1 MVDDNTKF
9 QILNQKV
16 ENNEKIL
23 RNLFLFL
30 FLMPIIFLL
39 LESNVI
45 EEVNFTFFSIK
56 QINILLAFFPSI
68 YSLTF
73 LVSLIYREYISKI
86 LKELYKIAT
95 DESEI
100 YKQFEKENWIKFL
113 DPINL
118 FGEILRSIKAG
129 GLIGCIGAIIV
140 YVPLPFFLITYL
152 FGFFIFFEY
161 YNFTLLNSDVH
172 YTALINIIFSIWI
185 FVITVIYEKSEN
197 LR

>member
-1 MVDDNTKF
+1 MK
-9 QILNQKV
+9 KS
-16 ENNEKIL
+16 
-23 RNLFLFL
+23 LFLF
-30 FLMPIIFLL
+30 FLL
-39 LESNVI
+39 IFVSV
-45 EEVNFTFFSIK
+45 FS
-56 QINILLAFFPSI
+56 QINVQVLDENGTPISNAKVSYNNQN
-68 YSLTF
+68 YSTNEKGLVKVPVTETEQNLT
-73 LVSLIYREYISKI
+73 V
-86 LKELYKIAT
+86 
-95 DESEI
+95 
-100 YKQFEKENWIKFL
+100 EKENWIKFL

-185 FVITVIYEKSEN
+185 FVILLPGGIN
-197 LR
+197 

>member
-1 MVDDNTKF
+1 MTYHA
-9 QILNQKV
+9 IL
-16 ENNEKIL
+16 
-23 RNLFLFL
+23 
-30 FLMPIIFLL
+30 
-39 LESNVI
+39 
-45 EEVNFTFFSIK
+45 
-56 QINILLAFFPSI
+56 
-68 YSLTF
+68 
-73 LVSLIYREYISKI
+73 

-185 FVITVIYEKSEN
+185 FVIAVIYEKSEN